1 MEPRRRIYIDQDV
14 QLPII
19 LLLLFLVPLE
29 GVLVGW
35 GFSKS
40 IIVARQWDRPDQALQ
55 FFKILFLTLVP
66 LVAVNFAVGMWFT
79 HKIVGPLARM
89 RQGMAEIARGNL
101 EYEIALRK
109 GDFLQH
115 HASEMNRMVE
125 TLRRLIYR
133 DHNHAAETDQ
143 ILVQCRAWLAK
154 RKDLSE
160 PARKELQ
167 QLLDGAQSRLSI
179 INAHFLK
186 GKLEKPK
193 ETP

>member
-1 MEPRRRIYIDQDV
+1 MEPRRRVYIDQDI

-40 IIVARQWDRPDQALQ
+40 IVAARQWDRPDQAFQ
-55 FFKILFLTLVP
+55 FFKILLLTLVP
-66 LVAVNFAVGMWFT
+66 LVAVNFAIGMWFT

-89 RQGMAEIARGNL
+89 RLALAEISRGNL
-101 EYEIALRK
+101 EFQISLRK
-109 GDFLQH
+109 GDFLHQH
-115 HASEMNRMVE
+115 AAEMNRMVE

-133 DHNHAAETDQ
+133 DHGHAAETDQ
-143 ILVQCRAWLAK
+143 ILLQCRDWLAQ
-154 RKDLSE
+154 RKDIPE
-160 PARKELQ
+160 AERKELQ
-167 QLLDGAQSRLSI
+167 QLLNGAQSRLSI
-179 INAHFLK
+179 INAHFMK
-186 GKLEKPK
+186 GKIEKSQ